1 MPRKS
6 RFTREEKIAAITLV
20 EEGRTPRSVANEYGI
35 HENTLYKWKSQFE
48 LNPEEAFT
56 QPTGQ
61 GGSDDVS
68 RLKRRVKEL
77 ELELEFLKKPRHTLP
92 KARGEV

>member
-20 EEGRTPRSVANEYGI
+20 EEGRSPLSVANEYGI
-35 HENTLYKWKSQFE
+35 HENTLYKWKSQFA

-56 QPTGQ
+56 LRSE
-61 GGSDDVS
+61 GSEEGDVN

-77 ELELEFLKKPRHTLP
+77 ELELEFLKKAAAYFAKNPR
-92 KARGEV
+92 

>member
-20 EEGRTPRSVANEYGI
+20 EDGRTPRSVANEYGI

-48 LNPEEAFT
+48 FNPEEAFT
-56 QPTGQ
+56 QPTRQ

-77 ELELEFLKKPRHTLP
+77 ELELEFLKKAAAYFAKSPR
-92 KARGEV
+92 